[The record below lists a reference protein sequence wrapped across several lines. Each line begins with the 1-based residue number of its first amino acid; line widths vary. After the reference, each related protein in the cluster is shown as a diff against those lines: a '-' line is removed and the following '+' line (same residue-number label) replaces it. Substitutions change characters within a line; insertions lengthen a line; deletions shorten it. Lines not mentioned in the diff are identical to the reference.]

1 MIRKRFSR
9 IVEKLAKY
17 LASPDC
23 GEDAVGHMLED
34 VGDGVPELASG
45 ERVDNDYFFLSWSC
59 CESLK
64 NTWRIICRRRKCLH
78 ASVMR

>member
-23 GEDAVGHMLED
+23 GEDAVGHMLDES
-34 VGDGVPELASG
+34 VGGGVAELASG
-45 ERVDNDYFFLSWSC
+45 ERVDGDAFLSWC
-59 CESLK
+59 
-64 NTWRIICRRRKCLH
+64 
-78 ASVMR
+78 